1 MALVAELWRYPVKS
15 MRGERVDEAEVT
27 ASGLAGDRRRALSG
41 GGGRLVTARHDRSVL
56 NRHASEAGDL
66 PYGLIADP
74 AGIFDNHPLL
84 LVNLAS
90 VAALARLAGREVDH
104 RRFRANVYLDE
115 LPAEEERRW
124 PGRRLRLGSALLVA
138 VEPCERCVVAT
149 LHPDTLEAAPDL
161 LRLIAVARGGMLGV
175 YCRVDEPGPVSVGD
189 RCEPV

>member
-15 MRGERVDEAEVT
+15 MRGERLDESPVT

-41 GGGRLVTARHDRSVL
+41 DGGRLVTARHDRGVL
-56 NRHASEAGDL
+56 NQPAARAGDL
-66 PYGLIADP
+66 PYELIEDP
-74 AGIFDNHPLL
+74 DGIFDNHPLL
-84 LVNLAS
+84 LVNQAS

-104 RRFRANVYLDE
+104 RRFRANVYLDG

-124 PGRRLRLGSALLVA
+124 PGRRLRLGTALLRT

-175 YCRVDEPGPVSVGD
+175 YCRVDEPGLVRVGD
-189 RCEPV
+189 PCEPV